1 MFGERHDLPHEFP
14 EHVELIKVLRDVNP
28 VFAAMYKEYD
38 ALDLEILEIEQ
49 NIEPV
54 SDVYAE
60 DLKKK
65 RLLLKDKLYK
75 TLTSQSASNKKHAS
89 A

>member
-1 MFGERHDLPHEFP
+1 MFGERHDLPTEFP
-14 EHVELIKVLRDVNP
+14 EHAELIKALRDVNP
-28 VFAAMYKEYD
+28 VFEAMYKEYN

-49 NIEPV
+49 NVEPV

-65 RLLLKDKLYK
+65 RMLLKDKLYE
-75 TLTSQSASNKKHAS
+75 TLSKQSS
-89 A
+89 AR

>member
-14 EHVELIKVLRDVNP
+14 EHAELIKVLRDVNP

-38 ALDLEILEIEQ
+38 ALDQEILDIEQ

-60 DLKKK
+60 ELKKK
-65 RLLLKDKLYK
+65 RMILKDKLYS
-75 TLTSQSASNKKHAS
+75 TLAKQSAINKKHAN

>member
-14 EHVELIKVLRDVNP
+14 EHVELINALRDVNP
-28 VFAAMYKEYD
+28 VFDAMYKEYD
-38 ALDLEILEIEQ
+38 ALDQEILKIEQ

-54 SDVYAE
+54 SDVYTE

-65 RLLLKDKLYK
+65 RMLLKDKLYE
-75 TLTSQSASNKKHAS
+75 TLNKQSS
-89 A
+89 AK